1 MNRKDFIQHL
11 FGSGFSEAAPQKIAS
26 SGVAPYSGAWT
37 EKQVRHL
44 LRRTGFGA
52 PKHLVDQ
59 LLPLGMTAAVNNVLT
74 STPLPPPPVNYYAS
88 PADADGVTYGT
99 TWVNQSPTA
108 NVALTNPPR
117 VESYIGWWGKHILNS
132 GPSIHEKMV
141 IFWHNHFATNNNN
154 MFAAWLYKQNMTF
167 RQYAL
172 GNVKTLTKEISK
184 DPCMLEFLNGNLNSK
199 TAPDE
204 NYAREL
210 QELFT
215 VGKALGVNGYT
226 EDDVKAAAR
235 VLTGYRINYLSPS
248 GYYFNAAEHDIT
260 TKNFSAFYNNTVI
273 AGQSGAAGENE
284 LDQLLNMI
292 FAQSETAKHIVRRL
306 YMFFVYYKIDA
317 GVESN
322 VIEPLAQE
330 LISNNFEILPVLQ
343 TLFKSE
349 HFYDMAHMSCHIKSP
364 YDFAMGFIRELEA
377 PMPANEPDLQMA
389 LYKLNLFTGQMGMEL
404 HNIQQVAGWIAYY
417 QTPGF
422 HENWINASTLSAR
435 IDFSKQFLNGLNYG
449 GPANLK
455 LDILSFVS
463 TFTNPSDPNAL
474 VQEACTR
481 LYSYDISQNGRDF
494 LKSFLLAGGPG
505 ADSYWVAAWDNYVIN
520 PTDPAA
526 INAVETRLKSMFEV
540 MFSQSEFQIS

>member
-1 MNRKDFIQHL
+1 MD
-11 FGSGFSEAAPQKIAS
+11 
-26 SGVAPYSGAWT
+26 
-37 EKQVRHL
+37 
-44 LRRTGFGA
+44 
-52 PKHLVDQ
+52 
-59 LLPLGMTAAVNNVLT
+59 
-74 STPLPPPPVNYYAS
+74 
-88 PADADGVTYGT
+88 
-99 TWVNQSPTA
+99 
-108 NVALTNPPR
+108 
-117 VESYIGWWGKHILNS
+117 
-132 GPSIHEKMV
+132 
-141 IFWHNHFATNNNN
+141 
-154 MFAAWLYKQNMTF
+154 
-167 RQYAL
+167 
-172 GNVKTLTKEISK
+172 
-184 DPCMLEFLNGNLNSK
+184 LEN
-199 TAPDE
+199 
-204 NYAREL
+204 
-210 QELFT
+210 
-215 VGKALGVNGYT
+215 
-226 EDDVKAAAR
+226 
-235 VLTGYRINYLSPS
+235 
-248 GYYFNAAEHDIT
+248 IT

-389 LYKLNLFTGQMGMEL
+389 LHKLNLFTGQMGMEL

-449 GPANLK
+449 GPSNLK

-505 ADSYWVAAWDNYVIN
+505 ADSYWVQATFDLSKQITVRKVLEEWGIENQEDILFLRRRVLKNGKSQNTINGMQVPLNMLSKIAAQLVDL
-520 PTDPAA
+520 TREQGRLTMAD
-526 INAVETRLKSMFEV
+526 AVTLTGVNRNTLKQHFRKLVEDGHLELHGRARGAWYS
-540 MFSQSEFQIS
+540 IR